1 MHPERS
7 FPYPVA
13 WTMERSVFMARKI
26 SPFATLTNEEKQIK
40 WMEYQSIRL
49 PYTQVVEEKQKK
61 HEENTPCTEAQETE
75 ALAAHQDSQPVP
87 QTSVHP
93 SRPTPPPEVF
103 VTSQKQQ
110 NSQAKPHSAYQQM
123 NEYQKSRHRQY
134 DAVIERMKQAEKRA
148 NGFCTWSK

>member
-1 MHPERS
+1 
-7 FPYPVA
+7 
-13 WTMERSVFMARKI
+13 MARKI

-49 PYTQVVEEKQKK
+49 PYTQVVDEKQKA
-61 HEENTPCTEAQETE
+61 HEDNTPCTEAQGTE
-75 ALAAHQDSQPVP
+75 PSATATSQDSLHVP
-87 QTSVHP
+87 QTTSHP

-103 VTSQKQQ
+103 VTSQNNR
-110 NSQAKPHSAYQQM
+110 NSQTKPISAYQQM

-134 DAVIERMKQAEKRA
+134 DAVIERMKQAEKKT